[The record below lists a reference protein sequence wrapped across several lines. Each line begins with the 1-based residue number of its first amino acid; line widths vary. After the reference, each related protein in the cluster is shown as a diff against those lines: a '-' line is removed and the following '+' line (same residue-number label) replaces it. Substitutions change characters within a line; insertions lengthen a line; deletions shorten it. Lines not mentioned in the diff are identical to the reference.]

1 MKKQDILQEDTQ
13 RTKGLDARESN
24 IQAAIALSEL
34 LKTTLGPQG
43 LDKMLI
49 DSMGETIVTND
60 GVKILKEMEIEHPG
74 AKILVDVAKTQ
85 ESQVGDGTTSAV
97 LISGELLKNAKEL
110 LGQNIH
116 PNLIVKGYKETS
128 KEILKLLTLTSTEV
142 KKDSKKLIEDIA
154 KTAMTGKIAELD
166 MEQLSKLL
174 FEITQALKEDD
185 TLYFNKL
192 KIQKVPGSLEESE
205 IINGVVLDKNPAHPN
220 MTKNLKNPKILLID
234 FPLEIQE
241 LEADAKV
248 NINSLDEYNQF
259 IESEKNYLKNL
270 VYKIKQTGVNFIACQ
285 KGIDDS
291 VAYYLA
297 KEGILATRRTRKSDL
312 EKLSL
317 ALNCPIVSSYDDV
330 SKENLGTCSN
340 VTVKEIENELYVFVE
355 GVVQNKKSKAL
366 TLLLKG
372 STKHFRDELE
382 RAIDDA
388 LGDIASILKSKRIV
402 AGGGAI
408 ECELEFQSQE
418 YLNSL
423 EGKSYIIAKSFIDAL
438 LVIPKTL
445 CQNSGFDEIDMLS
458 NLSKSHREGNPHAG
472 INGFKGIVKDTLKE
486 SIIEPINVK
495 EQAIKSATEAT
506 CMILRIDDII
516 AARKLDKVQ
525 EFNGDF

>member
-24 IQAAIALSEL
+24 IQAAIALSDI

-49 DSMGETIVTND
+49 DSMGESIITND

-97 LISGELLKNAKEL
+97 LLSGELLKKSKEL
-110 LGQNIH
+110 LNQNIH
-116 PNLIVKGYKETS
+116 PNQIVRIYKEVS
-128 KEILKLLTLTSTEV
+128 NIAIKKLNEISTEV
-142 KKDSKKLIEDIA
+142 KTNNKKLIEDIA
-154 KTAMTGKIAELD
+154 KTAMTGKIAELN
-166 MEQLSKLL
+166 MEKLSEIL
-174 FEITQALKEDD
+174 FEITQNLKEENS
-185 TLYFNKL
+185 LPINKL
-192 KIQKVPGSLEESE
+192 KIQKMPGSLEDSK
-205 IINGVVLDKNPAHPN
+205 IISGIVLDKNPAHPN
-220 MTKNLKNPKILLID
+220 MVRKLENPKILLVD
-234 FPLEIQE
+234 FALEIQE
-241 LEADAKV
+241 LESDAKV
-248 NINSLDEYNQF
+248 NINSLEEYEQF

-270 VYKIKQTGVNFIACQ
+270 VFKIKETGADFIASQ

-317 ALNCPIVSSYDDV
+317 ALNCPIISSYEDV
-330 SKENLGTCSN
+330 NKENLGSCKEIE
-340 VTVKEIENELYVFVE
+340 VKEIENEQYVFVE
-355 GVVQNKKSKAL
+355 GTPNKKAL
-366 TLLLKG
+366 TLLLKS

-388 LGDIASILKSKRIV
+388 LGDISAILKSKKIV
-402 AGGGAI
+402 AGGGAV
-408 ECELEFQSQE
+408 ECELHNILKSELKKYQ
-418 YLNSL
+418 
-423 EGKSYIIAKSFIDAL
+423 GKEELIANAFNEAL

-445 CQNSGFDEIDMLS
+445 CQNSGFDEIEIISQL
-458 NLSKSHREGNPHAG
+458 LKSHIEGNKNSG
-472 INGFKGIVKDTLKE
+472 INGFKGIVKDTIKE

-495 EQAIKSATEAT
+495 EQAILSATESS

-516 AARKLDKVQ
+516 AARKIHQDQSFK
-525 EFNGDF
+525 GDF

>member
-49 DSMGETIVTND
+49 DSMGESIVTND

-97 LISGELLKNAKEL
+97 LISGELLKNAKGL
-110 LGQNIH
+110 LAQNIH
-116 PNLIVKGYKETS
+116 PNLIVKGFKETS
-128 KEILKLLTLTSTEV
+128 KEILKLLHSSSTEV

-166 MEQLSKLL
+166 MEQLSSIL
-174 FEITQALKEDD
+174 FEITQELRDKD
-185 TLYFNKL
+185 TLHFNKL
-192 KIQKVPGSLEESE
+192 KVQKIPGSLEDSE

-220 MTKNLKNPKILLID
+220 MTKYLKNPKVLLVD
-234 FPLEIQE
+234 FALEIQE
-241 LEADAKV
+241 LESDAKV
-248 NINSLDEYNQF
+248 NINSLEEYEQF

-317 ALNCPIVSSYDDV
+317 ALNCPIVSSYEDV
-330 SKENLGTCSN
+330 SKENLGTCSD

-355 GVVQNKKSKAL
+355 GVKNSKAL

-423 EGKSYIIAKSFIDAL
+423 EGKSHIIAKSFIDAL

-445 CQNSGFDEIDMLS
+445 CLNSGFDEIDMLS
-458 NLSKSHREGNPHAG
+458 KLSKNHREGNAHSG

-525 EFNGDF
+525 DFSGDF